1 MSEIKTLTI
10 NGKTYTVSDADS
22 VSFEEEQDLSAD
34 QQARARDNIGAACID
49 DAKVGADAWSSQ
61 KTSEEM
67 DRSISVARLE
77 TIDKLCP
84 SFTESGSVAVC
95 EPVEGYPLGVTSRIE
110 PVQKGSGDPYPPG
123 GGKNFAR
130 ADSTRTVDV
139 DAGIVVKTTVNTAEI
154 VVNGTA
160 TKNHSMSLFYNI
172 ALPAGTYTASV
183 WGLVDADYLN
193 CETADGGYPVQ
204 GLHSG
209 TPKTFTISEEITIK
223 IAAVFVSGSAYN
235 NATVKIQIEP
245 GETATEY
252 APYSNIRPISGHSA
266 VKLTRCGKNLIG
278 TEIAKAIN
286 GTESHVSFDN
296 DVYTIDFISGGQYVA
311 YKPDGYNEIVFPA
324 GTYTVSLVK
333 VTESVNMSVLIN
345 SLSNERI
352 AFSRLGDHDGFYTYT
367 FTTTE
372 PFVFRLCGHY
382 VSDLST
388 YGKFSF
394 KIQLEAGSTATEYE
408 PYQGD
413 NFTLDLGQTVYGG
426 SLDWNSGVLTITN
439 KGVAMKDLVW
449 SLSSGNTTFEASV
462 DGGKMGNYYGVHC
475 LCSMYS
481 VVSPETTTDW
491 HDVEN
496 ITKGTSNDI
505 IVGSYYNAGC
515 KTMVGNSRGQ
525 TLEEFTAELAESD
538 AFLVYRLAEPVTIQL
553 TPQEITALSGINALY
568 SDTGETQV
576 TGRADPR
583 VVIQD
588 QQELINRI
596 LDRVAALEAAAVNNT

>member
-67 DRSISVARLE
+67 DRSISVAGLE

-110 PVQKGSGDPYPPG
+110 PVQEGSGDPYPPG

-160 TKNHSMSLFYNI
+160 TANHSMSLFYNI

-223 IAAVFVSGSAYN
+223 IAAVFVSGSVYS
-235 NATVKIQIEP
+235 NATVKIQIEA
-245 GETATEY
+245 GSTATEY

-266 VKLTRCGKNLIG
+266 VKLTRCGKNLIDPVKMNEACDSRTTLDG
-278 TEIAKAIN
+278 
-286 GTESHVSFDN
+286 
-296 DVYTIDFISGGQYVA
+296 DVFTTKFESGGIHINIGM
-311 YKPDGYNEIVFPA
+311 GYRKYYPK
-324 GTYTVSLVK
+324 G
-333 VTESVNMSVLIN
+333 
-345 SLSNERI
+345 
-352 AFSRLGDHDGFYTYT
+352 TYT
-367 FTTTE
+367 FTFIPLTDGAHASL
-372 PFVFRLCGHY
+372 FVYAKSNGATIVRNRELNATNGFSYTFTANEEFAPCLAGY
-382 VSDLST
+382 LLDGVYGT
-388 YGKFSF
+388 YSYKL
-394 KIQLEAGSTATEYE
+394 QLEAGSTATEYE
-408 PYQGD
+408 PYQG
-413 NFTLDLGQTVYGG
+413 NTFTLDLGQTVYVG
-426 SLDWNSGVLTITN
+426 SLDWATGVLTVTH
-439 KGVAMKDLVW
+439 
-449 SLSSGNTTFEASV
+449 S
-462 DGGKMGNYYGVHC
+462 
-475 LCSMYS
+475 S
-481 VVSPETTTDW
+481 VVFDGVSVGKKMDGADPQSARLDYTYTTNLNGRLQKLNGKAYSDRAYGYIINNTKAFLLSLPK
-491 HDVEN
+491 N
-496 ITKGTSNDI
+496 ITGVTNEDDESTTIEKFNA
-505 IVGSYYNAGC
+505 VLGSWYNAG
-515 KTMVGNSRGQ
+515 TPLMAVFEME
-525 TLEEFTAELAESD
+525 T
-538 AFLVYRLAEPVTIQL
+538 PITIQL
-553 TPQEITALSGINALY
+553 TAQEILALSGVNTLY
-568 SDTGETQV
+568 SDTGDAEV
-576 TGRADPR
+576 TGKADPR
-583 VVIQD
+583 AIIND
-588 QQELINRI
+588 QNKLIESI
-596 LDRVAALEAAAVNNT
+596 LGRVAALEAAAVNNT